1 MSRHHVQLLRTI
13 FNDPPSGNVHWRDIE
28 SFLRHV
34 GAAMEPLS
42 GARYRVTLGRMEHV
56 LHRPHHS
63 NTLGRESLLQL
74 RAFLAR
80 SGVTPS
86 LYEAKGEG

>member
-13 FNDPPSGNVHWRDIE
+13 FNDPPSANLHWREIE

-42 GARYRVTLGRMEHV
+42 GARWRV
-56 LHRPHHS
+56 
-63 NTLGRESLLQL
+63 TLGRESLLQL

-80 SGVTPS
+80 SGVGPAVAVGHGGTRS
-86 LYEAKGEG
+86 